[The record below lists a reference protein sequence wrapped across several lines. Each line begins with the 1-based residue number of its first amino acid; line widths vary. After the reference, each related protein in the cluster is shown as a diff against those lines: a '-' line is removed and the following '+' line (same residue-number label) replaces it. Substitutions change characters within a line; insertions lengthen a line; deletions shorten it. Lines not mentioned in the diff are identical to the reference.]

1 MNSFT
6 PLEMME
12 IMSSIETI
20 NKFMNKFMILQ
31 KSKKLI
37 CTLKN
42 FYMPARCLRDSYIAF
57 FTPSRAP
64 EYHYCS
70 VKRTLSLFFFKRTL
84 IHILFVITLYVKHCD
99 NNTF

>member
-6 PLEMME
+6 PSEMME

-42 FYMPARCLRDSYIAF
+42 FYIPAGCLRDSYII
-57 FTPSRAP
+57 R
-64 EYHYCS
+64 
-70 VKRTLSLFFFKRTL
+70 SLRL
-84 IHILFVITLYVKHCD
+84 LDRLNIIIAA
-99 NNTF
+99 